1 VINIKTKITDE
12 FIGKYAK
19 LKVGFASGLIGL
31 IEKNVEGIGV
41 SPYIHVTKS
50 GIKTGVIFQED
61 IEVVEI

>member
-31 IEKNVEGIGV
+31 IEKNVEELAFLLI
-41 SPYIHVTKS
+41 STLLK
-50 GIKTGVIFQED
+50 
-61 IEVVEI
+61 VE